1 MTTTQIR
8 LIPHRCKHL
17 IEPYSSVLTSSNLNM
32 LPSTSDV
39 GTLPLRRPSSTQKI
53 DDLQTNLTPMKQQG
67 SYQLLDWLKLH
78 GTITNSA
85 TLECRLRKWGVHP
98 KTATQIDDQL
108 AD

>member
-1 MTTTQIR
+1 
-8 LIPHRCKHL
+8 
-17 IEPYSSVLTSSNLNM
+17 
-32 LPSTSDV
+32 V

-53 DDLQTNLTPMKQQG
+53 DDLQTNLTPMNNKDHTNTE
-67 SYQLLDWLKLH
+67 LLGWLKQH